1 MLRYKSDEG
10 MKPSFQMAE
19 SESCGI
25 GILPSR
31 DKEAKGQVIISVPFE
46 SIMTEWSEVVD
57 LKYSPYFHA
66 VTREESVS
74 DSYLGRLKK
83 DIKVDQINLDLFS
96 LSCRPNKPQTTA
108 LEPPEQLKRAQAP
121 RFTITKQ
128 MLVVHHWGHY
138 LLYSS

>member
-1 MLRYKSDEG
+1 M
-10 MKPSFQMAE
+10 
-19 SESCGI
+19 
-25 GILPSR
+25 
-31 DKEAKGQVIISVPFE
+31 
-46 SIMTEWSEVVD
+46 D

-121 RFTITKQ
+121 RFTIAKHARSTSLRSLSTLQFLAERIAVDFK
-128 MLVVHHWGHY
+128 
-138 LLYSS
+138 